1 MTQPPD
7 RQGPEGGFGAAH
19 HQWQGG
25 AYPPPPVQAPQSPPQ
40 QPGYGYPQTGPYA
53 TPPYGA
59 YPTQPQPQT
68 PPPSRPGGLRGF
80 LGGRTGR
87 VVAAAAAGLLVA
99 GGITYMALGGDDRKT
114 PPVADA
120 SGGGPK
126 PAGSPTASGG
136 QDAAEDLNA
145 QRRAGEAHV
154 LFVTKN
160 EADVPGDG
168 ALAHGPW
175 VVGDTVVKAMYREV
189 TGYSVTDG
197 AKKWSVKLDSDLCMA
212 APQDS
217 PDGKIVIGV
226 LDGHSAKSDCS
237 VLRMID
243 AKTGKP
249 GWRTTVPKPKGMTGF
264 SDLVLALSGT
274 TVTAVGTDTSF
285 GFSVTDGR
293 RLFARPSSGCL
304 PFGFAGGSRLIAAAD
319 CPAGADEVVKQ
330 EIQGIDP
337 ATGRPAWRYTLE
349 ADWKVDKVFSV
360 APVAFFAHKEDMA
373 GEVVDQQVFVLTD
386 TGRLRSRIAFGDDEF
401 EPRCGSVGGIQ
412 LRGEI
417 QGWCAGAAADGSAV
431 YLATKGSANEVVTFD
446 LDTGRATGRS
456 SPGDDRSITPLTA
469 EDGTVVHHIGPSIH
483 AGGAV
488 STVAPAGGER
498 KVLLKLPTTDAE
510 GFSEARA
517 VFADGRLFLVAPL
530 IQALDDAAERKTNTM
545 MAFGK

>member
-25 AYPPPPVQAPQSPPQ
+25 AYPPPPAQAPQTPASQ
-40 QPGYGYPQTGPYA
+40 TGYGYPQTGPYA
-53 TPPYGA
+53 TPAYGPC
-59 YPTQPQPQT
+59 PTQPQVPPQ
-68 PPPSRPGGLRGF
+68 PRGPRRF
-80 LGGRTGR
+80 LASRTGR
-87 VVAAAAAGLLVA
+87 VVAAAVAGLLVA
-99 GGITYMALGGDDRKT
+99 GGVTYAALSGDDEKT
-114 PPVADA
+114 PSVAGAPGDA
-120 SGGGPK
+120 PE

-136 QDAAEDLNA
+136 QDDAAKDPNA
-145 QRRAGEAHV
+145 QRRAGDARV

-160 EADVPGDG
+160 ETDLPGDG
-168 ALAHGPW
+168 TFAQGPW

-197 AKKWSVKLDSDLCMA
+197 AKKWTVELDSDLCMA

-226 LDGHSAKSDCS
+226 LDGHTAKSDCS
-237 VLRMID
+237 VLQMID
-243 AKTGKP
+243 AKTGRA

-264 SDLVLALSGT
+264 SDLVLALSGN
-274 TVTAVGTDTSF
+274 TVTAVGTGTSF

-293 RLFARPSSGCL
+293 QLFAMPSSGCL
-304 PFGFAGGSRLIAAAD
+304 PYAFAGGSRLIAAAE
-319 CPAGADEVVKQ
+319 CPTAADEVAKE

-337 ATGRPAWRYTLE
+337 ATGRPAWRYTLD

-373 GEVVDQQVFVLTD
+373 GEVVDKKVFVLTD

-401 EPRCGSVGGIQ
+401 EPRCGSGAIQ

-417 QGWCAGAAADGSAV
+417 QGWCAGAAADGAAV
-431 YLATKGSANEVVTFD
+431 YLATKGGHEVVTFG
-446 LDTGRATGRS
+446 LDTGRRTGVS
-456 SPGDDRSITPLTA
+456 SAGDDRTITPMTA
-469 EDGTVVHHIGPSIH
+469 EDGTVVHHVGPSLYS
-483 AGGAV
+483 GGAV
-488 STVAPAGGER
+488 ATVAPSGGER
-498 KVLLKLPTTDAE
+498 KVLLRLPKTDAE
-510 GFSEARA
+510 GFSDARA
-517 VFADGRLFLVAPL
+517 VFADGRLFLVAPMV
-530 IQALDDAAERKTNTM
+530 QALNDAAERETNTM